1 MTNATPTRK
10 TSDGAAQEPADSR
23 EATFALA
30 LAAKLEQGYHVE
42 SQGKTDAVLYTNGPR
57 RWFGLVAGTQ
67 GRRRR
72 ITLEDDGRIRT
83 RGL

>member
-1 MTNATPTRK
+1 MTETIPTRT
-10 TSDGAAQEPADSR
+10 TSDAAAQELADSR

-30 LAAKLEQGYHVE
+30 LASKLEQGYHVE
-42 SQGKTDAVLYTNGPR
+42 SQGKTDAVLYTNGPK

-72 ITLEDDGRIRT
+72 IALEDDGRVST